1 MNAILRPDK
10 KLMEIQKDTEVEL
23 DKFTIEHDSPFL
35 NRSIRDSGIR
45 GTANGLV
52 VGIERNGKRIL
63 NPEST
68 TIFEEGDV
76 VWIVGEKKLI
86 VAITEQE
93 LPRK

>member
-1 MNAILRPDK
+1 MVMCARQIVFVYDGDAKSNELVPDTDGKAIIPERG
-10 KLMEIQKDTEVEL
+10 EI
-23 DKFTIEHDSPFL
+23 
-35 NRSIRDSGIR
+35 
-45 GTANGLV
+45 
-52 VGIERNGKRIL
+52 IERNGKRIL